1 MKDKKKFK
9 VTEHSD
15 GSTTYSPT
23 SGVGFYTPFC
33 LLKKDFK
40 LNTDIPVLLRNAFL
54 LVEILKSI
62 DQSNRVT
69 TSSIQTLGSN
79 FGIGKTAVTTFIN
92 ELTSSNVLIKIS
104 KGWYKV
110 NEGLIIFKQDHAGYL
125 ALQQETKSLTQNV
138 TNNYNIVVQEGQSLK
153 DILLARHEQNVRMLS
168 DI

>member
-1 MKDKKKFK
+1 MKDKKKMK

-15 GSTTYSPT
+15 GSTTYTPT
-23 SGVGFYTPFC
+23 SGVGFYNPFC